1 MSTQPRLFPVTSET
15 MIRHLGAE
23 NAETRESAIK
33 VFCTVYYAP
42 IYGYARAMGFQEA
55 DAQDRVQDFF
65 AEVLRRDLLKRYDRQ
80 GDARFS
86 SWLITC
92 FKHSVF
98 NQSARDR
105 TQKRGGG
112 VQFVDFD
119 TAGAERGFQ
128 TTYLASLDPDPTFD
142 LMLSREVW
150 NLARR
155 SLLQLYAGRENK
167 GLVHDLVPHVLAT
180 VWAGKPSQEE
190 LAARH
195 GTSAMRLKAFYNRTL
210 KTQARRCFDQ
220 SGQLS
225 SPGISDSEL
234 DHLWHLLSHYGE
246 A

>member
-1 MSTQPRLFPVTSET
+1 
-15 MIRHLGAE
+15 
-23 NAETRESAIK
+23 
-33 VFCTVYYAP
+33 VYYPP

-65 AEVLRRDLLKRYDRQ
+65 VEVVKEDLLSKYQRNQ
-80 GDARFS
+80 GARFS

-92 FKHSVF
+92 FKNLVF
-98 NQSARDR
+98 NQHAKSQ

-112 VQFVDFD
+112 LRLVDFD
-119 TAGAERGFQ
+119 AAQAESSFQ
-128 TTYLASLDPDPTFD
+128 ATYITHLDPDPTFD
-142 LMLSREVW
+142 LML
-150 NLARR
+150 ARQMWQMAKR
-155 SLLQLYAGRENK
+155 GVQELYRGKPNQ
-167 GLVHDLVPHVLAT
+167 GLVIELIPIILAESWPT
-180 VWAGKPSQEE
+180 GPSQSQEE

-195 GTSAMRLKAFYNRTL
+195 GTTPTRLKAFYNRTL

-234 DHLWHLLSHYGE
+234 DHLWHLLVHYGE